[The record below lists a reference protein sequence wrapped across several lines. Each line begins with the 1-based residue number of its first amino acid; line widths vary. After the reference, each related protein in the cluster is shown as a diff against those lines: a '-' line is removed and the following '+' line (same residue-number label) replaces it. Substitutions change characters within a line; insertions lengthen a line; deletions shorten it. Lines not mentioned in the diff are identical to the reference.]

1 MTSTESKPESSET
14 PKKDEEYKIEL
25 LPEDYPKYDL
35 SFKLIFI
42 GDSSVGKSCL
52 TTKAVKNNFEEYYQ
66 ATVGFEFLTFNMK
79 VNDKVV
85 KLQIWD
91 TCGQEIYKSL
101 ISNFYRNS
109 SLAVLVYAID
119 NKESFN
125 HVENWLNDLK
135 SQANEDVRIFL
146 VGNKSD
152 LEEDRKVSKEEEYK
166 IELLP
171 EDYPQYDLSFKLI
184 FIGDSS
190 VGKSCLTTKAVK
202 NNFEEYYQATVGFE
216 FLTFNMKVNDKVV
229 KLQIWDTC
237 GQEIYKSLISNFYR
251 NSSLAVLVYAI
262 DNKES
267 FTHVENWL
275 NDLKS
280 QANEDVRIFLV
291 GNKADLEEDRKVTK
305 EEGEKYK
312 LDQHLDLFM
321 ETSAKTG
328 QNARNV
334 LVEAAKILYNDYL
347 KFDENNAN
355 KPDTPG
361 KKQGVELIS
370 KTKKKEGKKCC

>member
-1 MTSTESKPESSET
+1 MTSAESQPEAAET
-14 PKKDEEYKIEL
+14 PKK
-25 LPEDYPKYDL
+25 
-35 SFKLIFI
+35 
-42 GDSSVGKSCL
+42 
-52 TTKAVKNNFEEYYQ
+52 
-66 ATVGFEFLTFNMK
+66 
-79 VNDKVV
+79 
-85 KLQIWD
+85 
-91 TCGQEIYKSL
+91 
-101 ISNFYRNS
+101 
-109 SLAVLVYAID
+109 
-119 NKESFN
+119 
-125 HVENWLNDLK
+125 
-135 SQANEDVRIFL
+135 
-146 VGNKSD
+146 
-152 LEEDRKVSKEEEYK
+152 EEDYK

-216 FLTFNMKVNDKVV
+216 FLTFNMKVNDKVI

-280 QANEDVRIFLV
+280 QANDDVRIFLV
-291 GNKADLEEDRKVTK
+291 GNKSDLEEDRKVTK

-347 KFDENNAN
+347 KFDENAN
-355 KPDTPG
+355 NKNDIPG
-361 KKQGVELIS
+361 KQKPKGTELIA
-370 KTKKKEGKKCC
+370 KPKKAQGKKCC